1 MSKSLLITGAG
12 KGIGLA
18 SAQYMREKGYRV
30 FTTTRSEHD
39 VQLLL
44 QQGFEALKL
53 DITDSDSIKNALAQV
68 LEKTGG
74 TLDALF
80 NNAGF
85 GQPGAVED
93 LSRDLMRKQFETNV
107 FGTMEMTNAVIPI
120 MRKQGYGKIITVSS
134 ILGII
139 SMRYQGAYVAS
150 KFAVEG
156 FMDTLRLELHDSP
169 IQVVLI
175 EPGPIIS
182 EFRASALTAYQQGID
197 PSRSAHEATYKKIT
211 ESRNT
216 ERKDPVT
223 LPPVAVAKKLYKA
236 LESKRP
242 KARYYVTV
250 PAHVLPILKKIL
262 PTRAMDWICRQI
274 PI

>member
-18 SAQYMREKGYRV
+18 CAQYMREKGYRI
-30 FTTTRSEHD
+30 FATTRSEHD
-39 VQLLL
+39 VQQLQ
-44 QQGFEALKL
+44 QQGFEAYKL
-53 DITDSDSIKNALAQV
+53 DISDSNSIKNVLAQV

-93 LSRDLMRKQFETNV
+93 LSRDLIRKQFETNV
-107 FGTMEMTNAVIPI
+107 FGTIEMTNAVIPV

-150 KFAVEG
+150 KFALEG
-156 FMDTLRLELHDSP
+156 FMDTLRLELHDTP
-169 IQVVLI
+169 IRVVLI
-175 EPGPIIS
+175 EPGPIVS
-182 EFRASALTAYQQGID
+182 SFRASALAAYQQGIE
-197 PSRSAHEATYKKIT
+197 PSGSAHEATYKKIT
-211 ESRNT
+211 ESRSKEKN
-216 ERKDPVT
+216 DPVT

-236 LESKRP
+236 LESKHP
-242 KARYYVTV
+242 KARYYVTL
-250 PAHVLPILKKIL
+250 PAHMMRILKRIL
-262 PTRAMDWICRQI
+262 PTFAMDWVCRQI